1 MNYDFLNAL
10 GIFLLL
16 STPFVL
22 IGAHREAVR
31 RKKNAPAPG
40 KPSRIAGPTPL
51 VSGSTARAYTA
62 EGPVGRGG
70 VTSQAGR
77 GTCSVWPAH
86 PDAPLLARLEEL
98 RKAGRIGLA

>member
-40 KPSRIAGPTPL
+40 KPSRIAGP
-51 VSGSTARAYTA
+51 TARAYTA